1 LYIAGRT
8 SGAAFCPD
16 IIVNN
21 AVLVELKAVEALVR
35 VHKTQ
40 VITYLKVTGLRV
52 GLLINFN
59 VDKLTD
65 GVRRVARPDLHVK
78 DHQPPPFLSP
88 PV

>member
-1 LYIAGRT
+1 
-8 SGAAFCPD
+8 
-16 IIVNN
+16 VNN